1 MSIMCVHDEKSK
13 MEGARAG
20 KEEDQVSQKE
30 NQKVPGRKRNTKK
43 KQQKKKVI
51 EWRLFAT

>member
-13 MEGARAG
+13 MEGARAA

-30 NQKVPGRKRNTKK
+30 NYKVPGRKRDTKRNSK
-43 KQQKKKVI
+43 K
-51 EWRLFAT
+51 RR

>member
-13 MEGARAG
+13 MEGARAA

-30 NQKVPGRKRNTKK
+30 NQKVRYQVGKETPKRNSEK
-43 KQQKKKVI
+43 
-51 EWRLFAT
+51 RR